1 MDCDTCRAALSARLD
16 GEAEPAPAAETDA
29 HLEQCPACAE
39 WRARA
44 EVLTRSIRVR
54 PAEAVPDLV
63 DAVLA
68 ATPTP
73 RAVAIGPRAALAVV
87 ALLQLGL
94 ALSQLLTGA
103 SGGHSDHGM
112 TGHLFNEGAA
122 WNLALG
128 VGLLVAAGQAHRAAG
143 LLPTL
148 TGFVAV
154 LVGFSVR
161 DLITGSASAERVV
174 SHLPVVVGLALLFVV
189 ARAFRKQPTPGTP
202 VLYGQGETS
211 TDVSEPPRGESGP
224 KPRHLRPTAKHAA

>member
-16 GEAEPAPAAETDA
+16 GEAEPAPAAETDDHLA
-29 HLEQCPACAE
+29 HCQDCAG
-39 WRARA
+39 WLARA

-54 PAEAVPDLV
+54 PAEDVPDLV

-68 ATPTP
+68 IPSP
-73 RAVAIGPRAALAVV
+73 RGRVVGPRIALAVV
-87 ALLQLGL
+87 ALVQLGL

-103 SGGHSDHGM
+103 TGGHTEHGM

-128 VGLLVAAGQAHRAAG
+128 VGLLVAAWQSHRAAG

-148 TGFVAV
+148 AGFVAV
-154 LVGFSVR
+154 LVAFSVH
-161 DLITGSASAERVV
+161 DLVTGSASAERVL
-174 SHLPVVVGLALLFVV
+174 SHLPVVVGLALLLVV
-189 ARAFRKQPTPGTP
+189 SRAFRKQPTPGTP
-202 VLYGQGETS
+202 VLYGHKDTG
-211 TDVSEPPRGESGP
+211 TDIADPPQPAPGT